1 MSNFNGYSFFEDVK
15 NPKLRTY
22 NRINVYLNIKE
33 RHGKE
38 VGRKYLKK
46 FNKKEQFDIL
56 RMMSDIKFVG
66 FEQYRRDFMR
76 ERNA

>member
-1 MSNFNGYSFFEDVK
+1 MNFNGYELFFHIK
-15 NPKLRTY
+15 NPNLRTY
-22 NRINVYLNIKE
+22 NRINTYLNVVE

-46 FNKKEQFDIL
+46 FSKNDKLAIFSMLKDMYEE
-56 RMMSDIKFVG
+56 G
-66 FEQYRRDFMR
+66 FEQYRRNFIR